1 MDPES
6 KPKNWKSVNFARQLR
21 ANSTDAERKLWS
33 HLRGRQMSGKK
44 FRRQHPIG
52 DFIVDF
58 VCIEIGLVIELDG
71 GQHLDSDSDK
81 QRDSRLSE
89 QGFRVLRFW
98 NHEVLTD
105 TQTVLSRIH
114 LEIKRPH
121 PDPFQQIQ

>member
-1 MDPES
+1 MTREL
-6 KPKNWKSVNFARQLR
+6 VNFARQLR

-44 FRRQHPIG
+44 FRRKHPIG

-58 VCIEIGLVIELDG
+58 VCTEIGLVIELDG
-71 GQHLDSDSDK
+71 GQHLESDSDK
-81 QRDSRLSE
+81 QRDSWLSE

-121 PDPFQQIQ
+121 PAPLPDGRG